1 MSAPMPH
8 AKIWLVTTLVATVIL
23 YGSLYPFQFRVPPHD
38 IGPVA
43 TFLASI
49 WQRPGRGDALANIL
63 LYMPLGFF
71 FVLGFRR
78 GPAQNV
84 GLVLATAIG
93 ALLSLS
99 MELTQY
105 YDGGRVTSFSDFY
118 TNTVGALLGALA
130 AKVVG
135 ASFRR
140 PLIGEISARPIPTL
154 LLIAWLA
161 YRMYPYVPTIDLHK
175 YWNALK
181 PIALTPSLTGYDLFR
196 QTAIWLAV
204 YALIEACVRR
214 RQSAFLAPLFA
225 VAVLGAKVLVI
236 TIILKLS
243 DPLGAGIAY
252 VIWLLLLPARLAAGI
267 VGPVLCGYI
276 VALRLEPFAL
286 LPVARD
292 FGWIPFLSL
301 MQGSVEV
308 DTLAFLEKFFL
319 YGAMVYLLGN
329 AVGSRL
335 VAALFAATVLFATS
349 WAEIYLPG
357 RSAEITDGLMALIIA
372 AMFALL
378 PAERGDWRRDRAEA
392 TVADGARASAS
403 RLAAG
408 AGTRARRE
416 AGVTIAADPWS
427 I

>member
-8 AKIWLVTTLVATVIL
+8 AKIWLVTILVATVII
-23 YGSLYPFQFRVPPHD
+23 YGSLYPFEFRVPPHD

-49 WQRPGRGDALANIL
+49 WERPGRGDALANVL
-63 LYMPLGFF
+63 LYMPLGVFF
-71 FVLGFRR
+71 LLGFRR
-78 GPAQNV
+78 GSAQNV
-84 GLVLATAIG
+84 GLVLATVIG

-105 YDGGRVTSFSDFY
+105 YDEGRVTSFSDFY

-130 AKVVG
+130 AKAVG
-135 ASFRR
+135 ARFRL
-140 PLIGEISARPIPTL
+140 PVIGEVFARPIPTL

-181 PIALTPSLTGYDLFR
+181 PIVLTPSLTGYDLFR
-196 QTAIWLAV
+196 QTAIWLAA
-204 YALIEACVRR
+204 YALVEACVRR

-236 TIILKLS
+236 TIMLKLS

-252 VIWLLLLPARLAAGI
+252 IIWLLLLRLPARLAAAIAGF
-267 VGPVLCGYI
+267 VLCGYV
-276 VALRLEPFAL
+276 VASRLEPFAF

-335 VAALFAATVLFATS
+335 VAALFVATVLFAAS

-357 RSAEITDGLMALIIA
+357 RSAEITDGLLALIIA
-372 AMFALL
+372 VVFALL
-378 PAERGDWRRDRAEA
+378 PTEREFGGATEPKPRPLTARERQLRDWQQ
-392 TVADGARASAS
+392 GQARA
-403 RLAAG
+403 L
-408 AGTRARRE
+408 
-416 AGVTIAADPWS
+416 GVKLEE
-427 I
+427 